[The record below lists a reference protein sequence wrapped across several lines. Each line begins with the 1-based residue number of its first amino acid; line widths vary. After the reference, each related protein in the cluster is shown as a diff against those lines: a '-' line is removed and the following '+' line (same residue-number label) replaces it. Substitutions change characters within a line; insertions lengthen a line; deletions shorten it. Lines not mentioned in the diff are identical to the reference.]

1 MRRVCRNL
9 LQLLS
14 FSLLW
19 LTGPEIAAAQTVEDL
34 QRMSIGQLG
43 DLVVTSVGKT
53 DQALSDAPSA
63 IYVITREAIERS
75 GAATI
80 PEILRLA
87 PNLQVNQTSASHYV
101 ITARGF
107 SGNIGD
113 QNFTNQ
119 LLVLID
125 GRSVYTPL
133 YSGVYWDM
141 QDVPPQ
147 NIERIEVISGPGAT
161 LWGANAVNGVVN
173 IVTRKAADTQGGF
186 LDLSIGNLEQ
196 SATLQYGGR
205 IADDLAYRFYL
216 RDYIGDATQ
225 TAAGASAH
233 DNWTKPQ
240 GGFRLDWTPPGADS
254 FTFQGDAYAGWDE
267 QFGGPAEDIS
277 GRNLQAQW
285 NHSWADGSALKV
297 QAYYDHTSR
306 GTPGSG
312 NFDLDTFDLDVQH
325 NFAFND
331 WNAVTWGGGVRV
343 SPYRI
348 DGTSSLFFVPASRT
362 LVLANIFAQ
371 DNMSITPD
379 LVATLGLKL
388 EDDPYSGVTPLPD
401 FRLSWK
407 PISDLLFWGAVSQA
421 IRSPTPF
428 DTDVMERLGS
438 TVALN
443 GNPDFQSSK
452 ETAYEIGTRA
462 QITPQISFSLSA
474 FYNFYSD
481 LRTIELVSG
490 PAQLNLAWGNN
501 LEGRTLGFEAW
512 ADYQATPWWHL
523 SASFDVLAEKFNF
536 TPGASGLIGVSQLGD
551 DPRNSATLRSS
562 MNLTQDIGLNLDLRY
577 VSELPDPQL
586 PAYVELNSGVWWK
599 VSDSVRLAL
608 SGFNLL
614 HARHYEFPSSEA
626 NAIPR
631 SFAVGLQWHF

>member
-1 MRRVCRNL
+1 MRLGCRNTLKL
-9 LQLLS
+9 LG
-14 FSLLW
+14 FSAIW
-19 LTGPEIAAAQTVEDL
+19 IVGAWAASAQTLEDL

-43 DLVVTSVGKT
+43 DLVVTSVAKS
-53 DQALSDAPSA
+53 DQPLGDAPSA
-63 IYVITREAIERS
+63 IYVITHEAIVRS

-87 PNLQVNQTSASHYV
+87 PNLQVNQISASRYV

-107 SGNIGD
+107 SGNISD

-141 QDVPPQ
+141 QDVPPD

-173 IVTRKAADTQGGF
+173 IVTRKAAATQGGF
-186 LDLSIGNLEQ
+186 LDLSIGNQEQ
-196 SATLQYGGR
+196 SATLQYGGHVN
-205 IADDLAYRFYL
+205 DDLAYRVYL
-216 RDYIGDATQ
+216 RDYIGAATE
-225 TAAGASAH
+225 TATHSSAH

-240 GGFRLDWTPPGADS
+240 GGFRLDWTPNGADS
-254 FTFQGDAYAGWDE
+254 LTVQGDAYAGWDE
-267 QFGGPAEDIS
+267 QFGGPAEYIT
-277 GRNLQAQW
+277 GGNLLAQW
-285 NHSWADGSALKV
+285 DHNWTDGSATKV
-297 QAYYDHTSR
+297 ITYYDHTSR
-306 GTPGSG
+306 GTPGNG
-312 NFDLDTFDLDVQH
+312 NFSLDTFDIDVQH
-325 NFAFND
+325 SFDFND
-331 WNAVTWGGGVRV
+331 WNNMIVGGGVRI
-343 SPYRI
+343 SPYTI
-348 DGTSSLFFVPASRT
+348 EGTSSLFFVPASRT
-362 LVLANIFAQ
+362 LSLANIFVQ
-371 DNMSITPD
+371 DSATITPD

-388 EDDPYSGVTPLPD
+388 EDDPYSGVTPLPN

-407 PISDLLFWGAVSQA
+407 PTTDLLFWGAVSQA

-428 DTDVMERLGS
+428 DVDVAERVG
-438 TVALN
+438 TIVALN
-443 GNPDFQSSK
+443 GNPDFQSAK
-452 ETAYEIGTRA
+452 QTAYEIGTRA
-462 QITPQISFSLSA
+462 QITPQVSFSLSA

-481 LRTIELVSG
+481 LRTIEIVGG
-490 PAQLNLAWGNN
+490 PADLNLTWGNN
-501 LEGRTLGFEAW
+501 LKGRTLGFEAW
-512 ADYQATPWWHL
+512 ADYQAAPWWHL

-536 TPGASGLIGVSQLGD
+536 TPGASGILGVAQLGD

-562 MNLTQDIGLNLDLRY
+562 MNLTQDVGLDLDLRY
-577 VSELPDPQL
+577 VSELPDPKL
-586 PAYVELNSGVWWK
+586 PAYVELNGGVWWK
-599 VSDSVRLAL
+599 VSNDVRLSL